1 VGTWRDFAKKKGK
14 KVRACV
20 LPARVRARRVL
31 PSAQADSTRVCLQ
44 LHQRACEHVSSVLDR
59 FVGAGDAHAPVG
71 TCSVLV
77 RRVSGLEHSW
87 SAQRLGWRAQGTHL
101 MGGLKPPKQKEW
113 DEEHTYIQRP
123 AGEQHRP
130 PPQKPLGPQGGPPPP
145 KPPPPQRR

>member
-1 VGTWRDFAKKKGK
+1 VLAAQAQLLTLAPAWRSQVGTWRDFAKKKGK

-44 LHQRACEHVSSVLDR
+44 LHQRAFEHVSSVLDR

-77 RRVSGLEHSW
+77 RRHPVWNTPGQRSGW
-87 SAQRLGWRAQGTHL
+87 GGARRART
-101 MGGLKPPKQKEW
+101 
-113 DEEHTYIQRP
+113 
-123 AGEQHRP
+123 
-130 PPQKPLGPQGGPPPP
+130 
-145 KPPPPQRR
+145 